1 LVKWFGGIPL
11 KEMRFKIGD
20 EKTIARSSVADVYAI
35 EADLV
40 FASANLNATASQKR
54 KSN

>member
-1 LVKWFGGIPL
+1 VESIKGDAC
-11 KEMRFKIGD
+11 FKIGD
-20 EKTIARSSVADVYAI
+20 EKTARSSVADVYAAI

>member
-1 LVKWFGGIPL
+1 MVWWNSI
-11 KEMRFKIGD
+11 KEMPFKIGD
-20 EKTIARSSVADVYAI
+20 ETIARSSVADVYAI

-40 FASANLNATASQKR
+40 FASNLNATASQKR